1 MYSNNLLDSICHQ
14 IGNNLFFT
22 QGAGGNISVKEDYKL
37 IIKAS
42 GKWLSDVYTE
52 NIYTEVDL
60 RKITANVLKG
70 NFNFKINTLNKD
82 QLKPSIETIVHGTI
96 PKKYIVHIHHINS
109 LVHLI
114 NKNCRS
120 ILADK
125 LKSYEYNY
133 SIIDYAK
140 PGDQLAKLIHNQI
153 LINKDTEVFLLK
165 NHGVFFCSD
174 NLDTITNQINDLDKL
189 LYLEPILRT
198 NNAFTAINSD
208 FKLSKVFKNKFNL
221 FPSDLVQSLVHLTNS
236 TEILREYWNLYPDH
250 IVFMKQSAAIY
261 ENIEEFLNNKTS
273 DDNLIFILKVGVF
286 IKSKP
291 SLAMIRQLEAY
302 SEIIKR
308 VSNFKE
314 LSVLTKSQVS
324 EIVNWDSEKYRIKIS
339 K

>member
-22 QGAGGNISVKEDYKL
+22 QGAGGNVSVKEDGKL

-42 GKWLSDVYTE
+42 GKWLSDVFQE

-60 RKITANVLKG
+60 NNINSNVLKG
-70 NFNFKINTLNKD
+70 NFNFKINSLQKN
-82 QLKPSIETIVHGTI
+82 QLKPSIETIVHGII
-96 PKKYIVHIHHINS
+96 PKKYIIHIHHINS
-109 LVHLI
+109 IVHLI

-120 ILADK
+120 ILARK
-125 LKSYEYNY
+125 LISYKYNY

-140 PGDQLAKLIHNQI
+140 PGEQLAELIYDQI
-153 LINKDTEVFLLK
+153 LLNENTEVFLLK

-174 NLDTITNQINDLDKL
+174 NLDTIVNQINDLDKL
-189 LYLEPILRT
+189 LNLEAVSRNNVQRPI
-198 NNAFTAINSD
+198 IDD
-208 FKLSKVFKNKFNL
+208 FKLSVVFKNKFSL
-221 FPSDLVQSLVHLTNS
+221 FPSDLVQQLVHLTNS
-236 TEILREYWNLYPDH
+236 TEILSKYWNLYPDH
-250 IVFMKQSAAIY
+250 IVFMKESATIY
-261 ENIEEFLNNKTS
+261 KNVGEFLNNQTS
-273 DDNLIFILKVGVF
+273 DDNLIFIPNVGVF
-286 IKSKP
+286 IKNKP

-308 VSNFKE
+308 VINFNE
-314 LSVLTKSQVS
+314 LSVLTKFQVS